1 MGMDT
6 EELEGLY
13 EVIGGLL
20 DDPNWSDLHPDP
32 CTDTPWPG
40 IQCELDQP
48 SLLLHVTRLHIGPD
62 VSGSPPCKPHP
73 NLSPKSLSK
82 LPFLKTLSLF
92 QCFTNTTIR
101 ASLSPSLFTNSSV
114 LEQLVLNSNTGLV
127 GEVPS
132 SLSEV
137 KTLRV
142 LSLSQNGLYGEIPR
156 EIGGLKK
163 LEQLDLSYN
172 SFNGE
177 IPSEIGLMESLT
189 ILDLSFNGLQGM
201 VPHSIGLLGSLQKI
215 DLSSNNLSGRL
226 PPQMDPIRI
235 EGPPILLMEDN
246 PVNTGLP
253 LFLGELKE
261 LTVLSLSSCG
271 FTGQIPWFIGSMKR
285 LSALTL
291 DKNGLNGSIPINI
304 EGLPELNQLNLSQN
318 RLTGEISFN
327 TEFVRR
333 LGKRLDVRGNN
344 GLCFTN
350 NEVLVLEQVPACLD
364 ANDNKSSNTH
374 NMSTSGVGPPDPVK
388 LRPSSDNV
396 KGETSE
402 KIWIRW

>member
-1 MGMDT
+1 MGMDP

-13 EVIGGLL
+13 EVMGGLL

-82 LPFLKTLSLF
+82 LQFLKTLSLF
-92 QCFTNTTIR
+92 QCFTNTTTR

-132 SLSEV
+132 SISEV

-142 LSLSQNGLYGEIPR
+142 LSLPQNGLYGEIPR
-156 EIGGLKK
+156 EIGGLKR

-201 VPHSIGLLGSLQKI
+201 VPDSIGLLGSLQKI

-226 PPQMDPIRI
+226 PPQMGKLDGLVLLDFSHNSI
-235 EGPPILLMEDN
+235 EGPLPETLSGLKDLQYFLMEDN
-246 PVNTGLP
+246 PVNTG
-253 LFLGELKE
+253 
-261 LTVLSLSSCG
+261 TSS
-271 FTGQIPWFIGSMKR
+271 
-285 LSALTL
+285 
-291 DKNGLNGSIPINI
+291 
-304 EGLPELNQLNLSQN
+304 
-318 RLTGEISFN
+318 
-327 TEFVRR
+327 V
-333 LGKRLDVRGNN
+333 
-344 GLCFTN
+344 
-350 NEVLVLEQVPACLD
+350 
-364 ANDNKSSNTH
+364 
-374 NMSTSGVGPPDPVK
+374 SG
-388 LRPSSDNV
+388 
-396 KGETSE
+396 
-402 KIWIRW
+402 